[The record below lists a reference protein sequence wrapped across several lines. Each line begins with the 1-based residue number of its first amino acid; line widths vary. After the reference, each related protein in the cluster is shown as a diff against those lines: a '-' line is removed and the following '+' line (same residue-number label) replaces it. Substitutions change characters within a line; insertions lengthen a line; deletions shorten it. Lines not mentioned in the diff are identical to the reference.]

1 MMLDHDE
8 TVARGA
14 ELLGRGLVTDAAACF
29 ESVLD
34 AAPAHAAAKNNLA
47 HALQLLGQPARAM
60 QLYRELIAATSPPLQ
75 WRIASNYLV
84 SLQYQDGLSPQAL
97 KAQALQIAALMG
109 DAQPLAA
116 PARPPHAPLRVGF
129 MSPDLCDHPVGLF
142 LLPLLK
148 ALDRGVVEPV
158 LFCLGGR
165 EDMTTGELRALAE
178 WHDIRGMDTARAVAW
193 LRRHAL
199 DVMVD
204 LAGHTAGNGLPI
216 LARRVAPLQISW
228 LGYFATTGLTAM
240 DAVLMDRWH
249 VPDGQEAFFSE
260 RVVRLPGSRFCYQSA
275 PFAPDVAPP
284 PALRR
289 GFVTFGS
296 FNNSAKYNPVVFDA
310 WAAILR
316 AVPRSRLL
324 LKWASFADPQLCTQV
339 QHEFVRRGIEPERLE
354 LRPAS
359 FHRDLLAQYSDMD
372 IALDPFPF
380 SGGHTSCEA
389 LWMGLPVVTLPG
401 DRPVSRQTLGFVASL
416 NHPRWLQEWVAADL
430 DDYVRKAVA
439 LAGDPTG
446 LAAIRSSLRGTLAES
461 PLMDAGAFARDWA
474 QAVCG
479 LAGRR

>member
-1 MMLDHDE
+1 MTLDHDE
-8 TVARGA
+8 TVAHGA
-14 ELLGRGLVTDAAACF
+14 GLMARGLVTQAAACF
-29 ESVLD
+29 EAVLG
-34 AAPAHAAAKNNLA
+34 AAPDHAAAKNNLA
-47 HALQLLGQPARAM
+47 HALQLLGQPAKAV
-60 QLYRELIAATSPPLQ
+60 QLYRELVAVTPPPLQ

-84 SLQYQDGLSPQAL
+84 SLQYQQGLEQQAL
-97 KAQALQIAALMG
+97 KAQAVQIGALMG
-109 DAQPLAA
+109 DAPPL
-116 PARPPHAPLRVGF
+116 PLPGRPLQAPLRVGF
-129 MSPDLCDHPVGLF
+129 MSSDFCDHPVGLY

-148 ALDRGVVEPV
+148 ALDRTAVEPV

-165 EDMTTGELRALAE
+165 DDMTTGELRALAE
-178 WHDIRGMDTARAVAW
+178 WHDIRGMDHASAVIW

-228 LGYFATTGLTAM
+228 LGYFATTGLAAM

-249 VPDGQEAFFSE
+249 VPAGQEGFFTE
-260 RVVRLPGSRFCYQSA
+260 RVVRLPGSRFCYQSV
-275 PFAPDVAPP
+275 PFAPDVATPP
-284 PALRR
+284 VLQR

-296 FNNSAKYNPVVFDA
+296 FNNTAKYNPAVYDA

-324 LKWASFADPQLCTQV
+324 LKWATFADPHLCAQV
-339 QHEFVRRGIEPERLE
+339 QQEFAALGIEGDRLE
-354 LRPAS
+354 LRAAS
-359 FHRDLLAQYSDMD
+359 FHRDMLLQYNDVD

-401 DRPVSRQTLGFVASL
+401 ERPVSRQTLGFVASL
-416 NHPRWLQEWVAADL
+416 NHARWLQEWVASDL

-439 LAGDPTG
+439 LAGDAGG
-446 LAAIRSSLRGTLAES
+446 LTAVRQSLRGTLRAS
-461 PLMDAGAFARDWA
+461 PLMDATAFARGWT
-474 QAVCG
+474 QAVRE
-479 LAGRR
+479 LAGR